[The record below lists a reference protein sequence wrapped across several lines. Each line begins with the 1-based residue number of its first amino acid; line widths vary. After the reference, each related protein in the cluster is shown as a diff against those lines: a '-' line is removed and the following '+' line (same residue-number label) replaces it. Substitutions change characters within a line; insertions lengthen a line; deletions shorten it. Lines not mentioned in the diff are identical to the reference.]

1 MSLAIDRC
9 YCFQRTFAEL
19 AEVAEQTGAET
30 VAELQ
35 EHVPFGQKCQLCHP
49 YTRRMLRT
57 GETVFHQ
64 IVTEA
69 DEPEGGVRQPDRD
82 PRTSPAR

>member
-1 MSLAIDRC
+1 MTIDRC
-9 YCFQRTFAEL
+9 FCFQRTFAEL
-19 AEVAEQTGAET
+19 AEVARATGAET

-35 EHVPFGQKCQLCHP
+35 EHALFGRKCQLCHP

-69 DEPEGGVRQPDRD
+69 DEPERE
-82 PRTSPAR
+82 TSVSPTR